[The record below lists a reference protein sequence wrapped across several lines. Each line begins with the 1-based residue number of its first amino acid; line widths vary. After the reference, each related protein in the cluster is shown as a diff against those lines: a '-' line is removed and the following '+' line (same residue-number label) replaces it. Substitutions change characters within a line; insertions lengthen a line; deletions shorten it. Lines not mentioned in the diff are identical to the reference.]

1 METNVF
7 PVYRNASYVLALSPA
22 INVLLDTSSTPSSNN
37 VTSTVLMATTTQEL
51 LVSLVQVD
59 AQAATPSSSALPAT
73 PDSTCTQDLAELP
86 ALTEPTLKTD
96 NASPV
101 PKNVQP
107 ALA

>member
-7 PVYRNASYVLALSPA
+7 PVYQNASYVLALSPA
-22 INVLLDTSSTPSSNN
+22 INVLLDIFSTPSSNN
-37 VTSTVLMATTTQEL
+37 ATSTALMATTTQEL

-59 AQAATPSSSALPAT
+59 VQAATPNSSALPAT

-86 ALTEPTLKTD
+86 VLTEPTLKTD

-101 PKNVQP
+101 LKNVQP